1 MFSPGREPAVVSS
14 EFAVGQRSVFAST
27 LLSARVSA
35 LAGAPPP
42 HAKLVCPA
50 AQCLYER
57 LHLWKEQT
65 PNPTPD
71 KVKSLYNAQQQF
83 LVVQGQDKDLGT
95 GSAIGVWGLCY
106 PLQFQGLDD
115 PSCVCLSFQLLCF
128 VGFWSLKWTNMAVLA
143 LTLQNVRI
151 QSFSSTDL
159 LSI

>member
-1 MFSPGREPAVVSS
+1 MLLLCYQQESQPWQVLPRPMLSLFVLRPSSSMKDYICGRNRHP
-14 EFAVGQRSVFAST
+14 
-27 LLSARVSA
+27 
-35 LAGAPPP
+35 
-42 HAKLVCPA
+42 K
-50 AQCLYER
+50 
-57 LHLWKEQT
+57 

-71 KVKSLYNAQQQF
+71 KVKSLYNAQRQF

-128 VGFWSLKWTNMAVLA
+128 VGFWPLKWTNMAVLA
-143 LTLQNVRI
+143 LTLQNVPI
-151 QSFSSTDL
+151 QSFSSSDL